1 MSARKSTSP
10 RYSSVA
16 LLRPWHYWFS
26 CFLRAG
32 ASHPHLAR
40 FALASPCLGTGTLPP
55 QHTNPNNTQPATTN
69 AVTVVPNRPSS
80 RLYVRA
86 VGRAFGSVYSCLS
99 TASGPTRRHR
109 CHESKAG
116 PATAE
121 TIAAENVFK
130 ANVFEPG
137 ATGASSEQP
146 LSTAAGKGILLDS
159 SVRQRSGTSWYRP
172 ARMQLLA
179 APEQDAVSTA
189 PAWSAIVL
197 DGVTVPYEEV
207 VGVRT
212 DESKLGFII
221 VERAQGW
228 TTLDQRFTQI
238 HVRMFTRS
246 EFNVWREAFDA
257 SIRNSTP
264 HGAHDTES
272 TSPTAYAT
280 AQKWLARNEAD
291 HI

>member
-1 MSARKSTSP
+1 MS
-10 RYSSVA
+10 
-16 LLRPWHYWFS
+16 
-26 CFLRAG
+26 
-32 ASHPHLAR
+32 
-40 FALASPCLGTGTLPP
+40 
-55 QHTNPNNTQPATTN
+55 
-69 AVTVVPNRPSS
+69 NRPSS
-80 RLYVRA
+80 RACVRA
-86 VGRAFGSVYSCLS
+86 VGRAFGSAY
-99 TASGPTRRHR
+99 R
-109 CHESKAG
+109 CNESKVG
-116 PATAE
+116 PATAA
-121 TIAAENVFK
+121 IAAENVFE
-130 ANVFEPG
+130 ASVFEPG
-137 ATGASSEQP
+137 ATASSEQP

-179 APEQDAVSTA
+179 APEQDGVSTA

-246 EFNVWREAFDA
+246 EFNVWREALDA
-257 SIRNSTP
+257 SISNSTP
-264 HGAHDTES
+264 HAHTES
-272 TSPTAYAT
+272 STSETVYAT
-280 AQKWLARNEAD
+280 AQKWLARNNED
-291 HI
+291 LNI